1 GKTLALILKRPT
13 MTNSII
19 VIKGN
24 HLHKVADIFEC
35 FKYNDLDQDKTFD
48 NAEKFNEYLFDSYFE
63 FANREIALR
72 GIWFDNGWTIISD
85 PEMVDT
91 VDDESLLRLSN
102 KLNSEVQTF
111 IIQTT
116 SGSFG
121 FAKYDKIKQRHFFST
136 DGEVTDNFGSPL
148 TEEQGLNLNEKVFVD
163 DILKLANNYGIDLG
177 GKSVKSFIVK
187 QLGYSDEMKMELEQF
202 RQVQTNHNTD
212 TKKPWWKIW

>member
-1 GKTLALILKRPT
+1 
-13 MTNSII
+13 MTNSAII
-19 VIKGN
+19 IKGN
-24 HLHKVADIFEC
+24 HLDKVSEIFEC
-35 FKYNDLDQDKTFD
+35 FKYNDLGQDRAFE
-48 NAEKFNEYLFDSYFE
+48 NADKFNEYLFDNYFE

-72 GIWFDNGWTIISD
+72 GLWVDNGWTIISD

-91 VDDESLLRLSN
+91 VDDEALLRLSN

-121 FAKYDKIKQRHFFST
+121 FAKYDKIKQRHFFSSN
-136 DGEVTDNFGSPL
+136 GEVTDNLGTPL

-163 DILKLANNYGIDLG
+163 DILKLANNFGIDLE
-177 GKSVKSFIVK
+177 GKSVKSYIVK
-187 QLGYSDEMKMELEQF
+187 QLGYSDEMKKELEQF
-202 RQVQTNHNTD
+202 NQVQTNQKTD